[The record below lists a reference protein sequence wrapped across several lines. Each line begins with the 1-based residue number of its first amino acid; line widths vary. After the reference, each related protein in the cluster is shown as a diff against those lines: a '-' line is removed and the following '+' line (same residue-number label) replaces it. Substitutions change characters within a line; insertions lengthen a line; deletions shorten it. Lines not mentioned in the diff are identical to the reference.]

1 MNQTYTFGLR
11 SKNLYTMLLTS
22 VLLNL
27 SLCLLV
33 INYQWKYQKAI
44 IYSIY
49 AVIFCS
55 FRQTT
60 ILLLNSYSNPE
71 VLAVLMF
78 HTDPFAYLL
87 GPFIFYYFRSVLE
100 GKLVYDK
107 TLVLLCLP
115 SVLIFINIIPY
126 LQIPFHEKVAFV
138 SRLQHHVNSENLFL
152 INTWIFPRN
161 FHRIFIPVSNILFVF
176 YSFWYIHQWNKTKL
190 VKIKSWKIIQSSVI
204 LILAALLPMLF
215 FLMINRIYTSGNPD
229 YIFRTLNKNTTIY
242 FYINSLLLPLA
253 YLCFP
258 KLVYGLNPN
267 ASVLNHLS
275 SVLKNRN
282 QVSNEKELSEAKNTS
297 DLKLIMDYLEKQ
309 KPYLKKDLSLH
320 DISRELNIPHLR
332 VSSCFNKQLNTS
344 FPEFRNRLRIKHAV
358 ELFQTKAHFQMSIE
372 GIAAQCGFKNKSS
385 FYSAFKDEY
394 GTTPIEWIKKEG
406 LFI

>member
-1 MNQTYTFGLR
+1 
-11 SKNLYTMLLTS
+11 
-22 VLLNL
+22 
-27 SLCLLV
+27 
-33 INYQWKYQKAI
+33 
-44 IYSIY
+44 
-49 AVIFCS
+49 
-55 FRQTT
+55 
-60 ILLLNSYSNPE
+60 
-71 VLAVLMF
+71 MF
-78 HTDPFAYLL
+78 HTDPLGYLM

-100 GKLVYDK
+100 GKLVFDK
-107 TLVLLCLP
+107 TLILLCIP
-115 SVLIFINIIPY
+115 SVLLFINIIPY
-126 LQIPFHEKVAFV
+126 LQIPFHEKVAYV
-138 SRLQHHVNSENLFL
+138 SRLQHHVDSENLFL

-161 FHRIFIPVSNILFVF
+161 FHRVFIPVSNILFVV
-176 YSFWYIHQWNKTKL
+176 YSFWYVHRWKKAKL
-190 VKIKSWKIIQSSVI
+190 VKIKSWKIIQPFMI
-204 LILAALLPMLF
+204 LILASLLPILF
-215 FLMINRIYTSGNPD
+215 FLLINRIYTAGDSD

-242 FYINSLLLPLA
+242 FYVNTLFLPLA

-267 ASVLNHLS
+267 ATLLNHLKAS
-275 SVLKNRN
+275 FTNRF
-282 QVSNEKELSEAKNTS
+282 QESHEKSDTKITS
-297 DLKLIMDYLEKQ
+297 DLELIMDYLEKQ

-344 FPEFRNRLRIKHAV
+344 FPEFRNRLRIKHAIS
-358 ELFQTKAHFQMSIE
+358 LFQNKAHFQMSIE

>member
-1 MNQTYTFGLR
+1 MIF
-11 SKNLYTMLLTS
+11 TS

-33 INYQWKYQKAI
+33 FNYQWKYQKAI
-44 IYSIY
+44 IYSIF
-49 AVIFCS
+49 VFIVFG
-55 FRQTT
+55 FRQTA
-60 ILLLNSYSNPE
+60 LSLLNSYSNPE
-71 VLAVLMF
+71 VLAVFMF
-78 HTDPFAYLL
+78 HTDPLGYLM

-100 GKLVYDK
+100 GKLVFDK
-107 TLVLLCLP
+107 TLILLCIP
-115 SVLIFINIIPY
+115 SVILFINVIPY
-126 LQIPFHEKVAFV
+126 LQIPFHEKVAYV
-138 SRLQHHVNSENLFL
+138 SRLQHHVDSENLFL

-161 FHRIFIPVSNILFVF
+161 FHRVFIPVSNILFIF
-176 YSFWYIHQWNKTKL
+176 YSFWYVHRWKKAKL
-190 VKIKSWKIIQSSVI
+190 VKIKSWKIIQPFTI
-204 LILAALLPMLF
+204 LILASILPVLF
-215 FLMINRIYTSGNPD
+215 FLLINRIYTSGYSD

-242 FYINSLLLPLA
+242 FYVNSLLLPLA

-267 ASVLNHLS
+267 ATLLNHLKAS
-275 SVLKNRN
+275 FTNRF
-282 QVSNEKELSEAKNTS
+282 QESHEKSDTKITS
-297 DLKLIMDYLEKQ
+297 DLELIMDYLEKQ

-344 FPEFRNRLRIKHAV
+344 FPEFRNRLRIKHAIS
-358 ELFQTKAHFQMSIE
+358 LFQSKAHFQMSIE

>member
-1 MNQTYTFGLR
+1 MIF
-11 SKNLYTMLLTS
+11 TS

-27 SLCLLV
+27 SLCLLIV
-33 INYQWKYQKAI
+33 NYQWKYQKAI
-44 IYSIY
+44 IYSIFL
-49 AVIFCS
+49 VIVFG
-55 FRQTT
+55 FRHNAL
-60 ILLLNSYSNPE
+60 LLLNSYSNPE
-71 VLAVLMF
+71 VLAVFMF
-78 HTDPFAYLL
+78 HTDPLGYLM

-100 GKLVYDK
+100 GKLVFDK
-107 TLVLLCLP
+107 TLILLCIP
-115 SVLIFINIIPY
+115 SVLLFINIIPY
-126 LQIPFHEKVAFV
+126 LQIPFHEKVAYV
-138 SRLQHHVNSENLFL
+138 SRLQHHVDSENLFL

-161 FHRIFIPVSNILFVF
+161 FHRVFIPVSNILFVV
-176 YSFWYIHQWNKTKL
+176 YSFWYVHRWKKAKL
-190 VKIKSWKIIQSSVI
+190 VKIKSWKIIQPFMI
-204 LILAALLPMLF
+204 LILASLLPILF
-215 FLMINRIYTSGNPD
+215 FLLINRIYTAGDSD

-242 FYINSLLLPLA
+242 FYVNTLFLPLA

-267 ASVLNHLS
+267 ATLLNHLKAS
-275 SVLKNRN
+275 FTNRF
-282 QVSNEKELSEAKNTS
+282 QESHEKSDTKITS
-297 DLKLIMDYLEKQ
+297 DLELIMDYLEKQ

-344 FPEFRNRLRIKHAV
+344 FPEFRNRLRIKHAIS
-358 ELFQTKAHFQMSIE
+358 LFQNKAHFQMSIE